1 MGTVDVPTTSLH
13 PVTPAEAKAD
23 AATVS
28 SEKWVAHQLNVL
40 KTPLTQLRLLSEH
53 TVLQSLLFW
62 SAAYSP
68 EDEDCD
74 LTATRPSRQNPN
86 RRWWHEDICGC
97 SQLLVEFLVG
107 RRPLLVPSSSSL
119 RTHAARKK
127 VRAGTSKIFS

>member
-74 LTATRPSRQNPN
+74 GGDGEGGGGEGGGD
-86 RRWWHEDICGC
+86 ED
-97 SQLLVEFLVG
+97 
-107 RRPLLVPSSSSL
+107 
-119 RTHAARKK
+119 AARSPPHQQTA
-127 VRAGTSKIFS
+127 RIMPFL